1 MVGRAVAGPSET
13 RAAWGTAL
21 VDAAP
26 DAIVIADGEGRLVF
40 VNSEAERLFGYA
52 RAELLGE
59 TVEILVPRRFRER
72 HPAHR
77 RAYYGEPRTRPMG
90 SGLELYGV
98 HRAGTEL
105 PVDISL
111 SPIETAGGRLVMAV
125 VRDASERQEQ
135 LRRERAARAEAEAL
149 ARTNA
154 ELWRLAEQARLEV
167 EAARR
172 HAEEARGEAEA
183 ANRAKD
189 TFLLTLSH
197 ELRTP
202 LTPIF
207 LWTGMLRQPDVPREV
222 VARALDG
229 IERGARSQT
238 RLIEDLLDVSSIIAG
253 KLHLELRPLALAEV
267 VEAALEG
274 VRAAAA
280 AKAVVLDTVV
290 AAEALVLGDTQRLGQ
305 IVTNLLTNAIKFSD
319 TGGRVT
325 TRLERTGDE
334 VRLIVRDTG
343 HGIAPAFL
351 HRVFAPFEQGDTS
364 KTRSYGGLG
373 LGLTIV
379 RHLVERHGG
388 SVHAESAGLG
398 KGSTFTVTLPAWQA
412 PATHPLTRDEPTESA
427 SSLEGLRILVVD
439 DDPEMGNVLETLLA
453 RCGAETRSVVAAS
466 HALALLAHW
475 RADLLIS
482 DIAMPEQDGYA
493 LIHQLRAIDGADARI
508 SHMPAIALTAYARRE
523 DRQEALAAGFDEY
536 IAKPVQTPELL
547 AAIVRLIDARD
558 RH

>member
-1 MVGRAVAGPSET
+1 VVGRAVAGPSET

-98 HRAGTEL
+98 HRDGTEL
-105 PVDISL
+105 PVEISL

-334 VRLIVRDTG
+334 VRPRHCTRLPPPRLRALRAGRHFQDAVLWGPRPGAYDRAPTG
-343 HGIAPAFL
+343 RAPRRERACRERRPRKGFDL
-351 HRVFAPFEQGDTS
+351 HRHAPRLAGPGHPPAHPRRAYGEGEQPRG
-364 KTRSYGGLG
+364 
-373 LGLTIV
+373 
-379 RHLVERHGG
+379 
-388 SVHAESAGLG
+388 
-398 KGSTFTVTLPAWQA
+398 
-412 PATHPLTRDEPTESA
+412 AT
-427 SSLEGLRILVVD
+427 
-439 DDPEMGNVLETLLA
+439 DPG
-453 RCGAETRSVVAAS
+453 RG
-466 HALALLAHW
+466 
-475 RADLLIS
+475 
-482 DIAMPEQDGYA
+482 
-493 LIHQLRAIDGADARI
+493 
-508 SHMPAIALTAYARRE
+508 
-523 DRQEALAAGFDEY
+523 
-536 IAKPVQTPELL
+536 
-547 AAIVRLIDARD
+547 
-558 RH
+558 

>member
-1 MVGRAVAGPSET
+1 M
-13 RAAWGTAL
+13 
-21 VDAAP
+21 
-26 DAIVIADGEGRLVF
+26 
-40 VNSEAERLFGYA
+40 
-52 RAELLGE
+52 
-59 TVEILVPRRFRER
+59 
-72 HPAHR
+72 
-77 RAYYGEPRTRPMG
+77 
-90 SGLELYGV
+90 
-98 HRAGTEL
+98 
-105 PVDISL
+105 
-111 SPIETAGGRLVMAV
+111 
-125 VRDASERQEQ
+125 
-135 LRRERAARAEAEAL
+135 
-149 ARTNA
+149 
-154 ELWRLAEQARLEV
+154 
-167 EAARR
+167 
-172 HAEEARGEAEA
+172 
-183 ANRAKD
+183 
-189 TFLLTLSH
+189 
-197 ELRTP
+197 
-202 LTPIF
+202 
-207 LWTGMLRQPDVPREV
+207 
-222 VARALDG
+222 
-229 IERGARSQT
+229 
-238 RLIEDLLDVSSIIAG
+238 SSIIAG

-280 AKAVVLDTVV
+280 AKAVVLDSVV

-351 HRVFAPFEQGDTS
+351 HRIFAPFEQGDTS

-412 PATHPLTRDEPTESA
+412 PATHPLTRDEPTERA
-427 SSLEGLRILVVD
+427 ISLEGLRILVVD